1 MSKPHHSP
9 ISFPG
14 VYIEEVPT
22 PVRTIT
28 GVSTSVTA
36 FIGLAKKGPANRPV
50 KITNFAEYER
60 IFGGLI
66 KESHLSCSVKYFFQ
80 NGGSCCYIVRVHDDN
95 AKIATFEMDDK
106 NSNNNNNEC
115 NLKLQASSA
124 GAWGANLDI
133 TISHD
138 LDKDIKNSNRER
150 EEGNDTNDDNNDN
163 ATTFSLIVK
172 DRETGSCEVFYN
184 VSTKKNNKRFI
195 ANLVN
200 KMSKLIRVSGYV
212 DGGRKPKEGHFK
224 LIEGSASDGSY
235 YLQDSIII
243 GKLGNGNAVDA
254 DGFSGTGIYS
264 LDDIMDTFN
273 VMCIPPYNKENTTSN
288 AVYRKALE
296 YCESKH
302 AILLI
307 DPPYEWTKNN
317 DNTATKKIPSR
328 KELDKRLENLRYPN
342 ATMYFPHIRA
352 QDPLSGGDTHSFVP
366 SGAVAGVIA
375 RTDSKK
381 GVWKPPAG
389 VDANII
395 GVSELELE
403 LTDEESG
410 HLNELGINC
419 LRTIP
424 SAGIVVWGS
433 RTLAKKGEENDGPIS
448 LWKYLPVRR
457 TALYI
462 EASIYRGT
470 QWVVFEPNDERLW
483 SQIRLHACGFMH
495 ELFRQGAFQGNTPD
509 KAYFVK
515 CDRETTT
522 QDDINK
528 GILNI
533 VVGFAP
539 LKPAEFVVLNIQQ
552 TEVGRLH
559 SICNNSNGKNMKQE
573 K

>member
-1 MSKPHHSP
+1 MSTSPHSSP
-9 ISFPG
+9 SYPG

-36 FIGLAKKGPANRPV
+36 FIGLAKKGAANRPV
-50 KITNFAEYER
+50 KITSFAEYER

-66 KESHLSCSVKYFFQ
+66 KESHLSYSVKYFFQ
-80 NGGSCCYIVRVHDDN
+80 NGGSCCYIVRVHDNN
-95 AKIATFEMDDK
+95 AKIATFEMHDK

-124 GAWGANLDI
+124 GVWGANLDI

-138 LDKDIKNSNRER
+138 LDKNIKNSNGER
-150 EEGNDTNDDNNDN
+150 AEGNDTNDDDNNDN

-172 DRETGSCEVFYN
+172 DKETGACEVFYN
-184 VSTKKNNKRFI
+184 VSTKKNNNRFI

-200 KMSKLIRVSGYV
+200 QMSKLIQVSGYV
-212 DGGRKPKEGHFK
+212 DGERKPKEGHFK

-243 GKLGNGNAVDA
+243 GKPDNSNVVGV

-264 LDDIMDTFN
+264 LDDIVDTFN

-288 AVYRKALE
+288 AVYRKALKF
-296 YCESKH
+296 CESKH

-307 DPPYEWTKNN
+307 DPPYEWTKSN
-317 DNTATKKIPSR
+317 DNNTATKNIPSR
-328 KELDKRLENLRYPN
+328 EELDKRLENLRHSN
-342 ATMYFPHIRA
+342 AAMYFPHIGA
-352 QDPLSGGDTHSFVP
+352 QDPLSSGDTHSFVP

-375 RTDSKK
+375 RTDNKK

-389 VDANII
+389 TDVNII
-395 GVSELELE
+395 GVSELALE
-403 LTDEESG
+403 LTDEEND
-410 HLNELGINC
+410 HLNESGVNC

-433 RTLAKKGEENDGPIS
+433 RTLVKKGDEDNGLTT

-470 QWVVFEPNDERLW
+470 QW
-483 SQIRLHACGFMH
+483 
-495 ELFRQGAFQGNTPD
+495 
-509 KAYFVK
+509 
-515 CDRETTT
+515 
-522 QDDINK
+522 
-528 GILNI
+528 
-533 VVGFAP
+533 
-539 LKPAEFVVLNIQQ
+539 
-552 TEVGRLH
+552 
-559 SICNNSNGKNMKQE
+559 
-573 K
+573 